1 MSYTKMPDIDIDFYD
16 RKLALDQ
23 LTHVQATR
31 FEDNKLVPH
40 NTSVYVTD
48 IPHNPVTG
56 LANIDYK
63 SAEDRGYF
71 KIDFLNV
78 NIYKGVKNEEHLD
91 QLMNQEPLWDL
102 LEQDD
107 FSNLL
112 FHVNGHGAILRQMK
126 PTSILQLAAVLA
138 MIRPAKRHLIGKDWT
153 TVGAEE
159 AETLQAGGSAE
170 DDQVGQVG
178 RPFGQPQG
186 QEAHGKEACSVRWI
200 GAQFRRN
207 CRGGSRY
214 GEG

>member
-16 RKLALDQ
+16 RKLALSQ

-31 FEDNKLVPH
+31 LEDEKLVPH

-153 TVGAEE
+153 TVMTTIWTKPEDGEYYFKKSHAV
-159 AETLQAGGSAE
+159 AYAQAVVVQMNLICEQISYE
-170 DDQVGQVG
+170 
-178 RPFGQPQG
+178 F
-186 QEAHGKEACSVRWI
+186 S
-200 GAQFRRN
+200 
-207 CRGGSRY
+207 
-214 GEG
+214 